1 MSSPIRTLTV
11 PPPSRA
17 WRLLAAF
24 GWMLAIGAAAGATSP
39 RPRTA
44 QRDRGG
50 RATILRAGS
59 PRANERQGWVMP
71 DPAGSGIGADT
82 DDSESGTTGLR
93 VPLAVVAVPRVPA
106 FRPTATPLAA
116 LESAPSPLGGDVRP
130 DAGRGPPAV

>member
-11 PPPSRA
+11 PPPSRV

-71 DPAGSGIGADT
+71 DPAGSGIGAAT
-82 DDSESGTTGLR
+82 DDIESRRPGLR
-93 VPLAVVAVPRVPA
+93 VPLSVVAVQRVPA
-106 FRPTATPLAA
+106 FRPAASPLAV
-116 LESAPSPLGGDVRP
+116 LEPAPAPVAGAVRP
-130 DAGRGPPAV
+130 DPGRGPPAA